1 MGLIVVMVIL
11 VTGIARAADERCTNP
26 GSLTDVTLIN
36 ECISSYSKTAEAIE
50 KANTHNKQELQGL
63 LAQVAR
69 LKAQLVA
76 LDKQLVKLGDELF
89 AREVQMGVRKE
100 LLYERVR
107 NDYIRG
113 REQPMLMLL
122 FANQSATTL
131 LKNLSYRE
139 RVVNR
144 DQLIISEVGREIS
157 DISKQTAALKS
168 QKASLAV
175 LQEKVNKQAD
185 FLAAEVS
192 KADQY
197 VADLSSKVAAL
208 SARQQ
213 EILAER
219 SGSFVVDIGDS
230 ELADDYNASIK
241 GFRESAPAGS
251 YAVFSFGAYTHRK
264 GMSQYGARGRVASGQ
279 NYRQV
284 LKAYY
289 GKEPTKVE
297 TGGSI
302 KVSGYGAIDFESKY
316 LMGIA
321 EVPSNWPMEVLK
333 AQAVAARTYALRY
346 KSSGQ
351 TICTDEGCQVFR
363 KSKADNTPSEWR
375 RAVEE
380 TRGEVID
387 GVVTYYSSTAGGYL
401 TTMGWDTTDGSGGG
415 NFFDKMYEKI
425 GGSPWA
431 YKAWYTKGYSPSSDK
446 CGRNNP
452 WLSGE
457 ELADLVNAA
466 LVVRSGN
473 SGEAA
478 RVTPNS
484 SCWGGNPYSRE
495 ELKNVAAKYGGISN
509 VDNVVV
515 HQGDGVTNQ
524 IVVNGSLNVSGN
536 DFRKGFNLRAP
547 GRLSIPQNG
556 FAFFNIERK

>member
-302 KVSGYGAIDFESKY
+302 KVSG
-316 LMGIA
+316 
-321 EVPSNWPMEVLK
+321 
-333 AQAVAARTYALRY
+333 
-346 KSSGQ
+346 
-351 TICTDEGCQVFR
+351 
-363 KSKADNTPSEWR
+363 
-375 RAVEE
+375 
-380 TRGEVID
+380 
-387 GVVTYYSSTAGGYL
+387 
-401 TTMGWDTTDGSGGG
+401 
-415 NFFDKMYEKI
+415 
-425 GGSPWA
+425 
-431 YKAWYTKGYSPSSDK
+431 
-446 CGRNNP
+446 
-452 WLSGE
+452 
-457 ELADLVNAA
+457 
-466 LVVRSGN
+466 
-473 SGEAA
+473 
-478 RVTPNS
+478 
-484 SCWGGNPYSRE
+484 
-495 ELKNVAAKYGGISN
+495 
-509 VDNVVV
+509 
-515 HQGDGVTNQ
+515 
-524 IVVNGSLNVSGN
+524 
-536 DFRKGFNLRAP
+536 
-547 GRLSIPQNG
+547 
-556 FAFFNIERK
+556 